1 MTALVRARAAS
12 GAVCV
17 LLLFTLPRAASA
29 EEGLFIT
36 RIGYGVSTVRPEMP
50 DIGTV
55 LNGSMD
61 LTISERAGVIG
72 STHLVMHDEA
82 TTLGFGLGFKYLVI
96 ERFWKRLYIH
106 VSPELLY
113 IWPKQGKRRWDVA
126 LRGGLGYEQLFM
138 WGFGF
143 VIEVHGTAPAG
154 RGPHEPLD
162 AASAGATFGLF
173 MEF

>member
-1 MTALVRARAAS
+1 VTSVAA
-12 GAVCV
+12 CLF
-17 LLLFTLPRAASA
+17 LLLPLARDAWA

-36 RIGYGVSTVRPEMP
+36 RIGYGVSTVEPQMP

-61 LTISERAGVIG
+61 LTIGERAGVIG
-72 STHLVMHDEA
+72 SSHLVMHDEA
-82 TTLGFGLGFKYLVI
+82 TTLGLGLGVKYLVI
-96 ERFWKRLYIH
+96 ERFWRRLYIH
-106 VSPELLY
+106 VSPEVLF
-113 IWPKQGKRRWDVA
+113 IWPDEGKRQWDVA

-154 RGPHEPLD
+154 RGSREPLD
-162 AASAGATFGLF
+162 TASAAATFGLF